1 MEKRHSF
8 SCVFQK
14 KAVTLRSK
22 KPVLGNYMS
31 ISALIS
37 EFEPISLSEM
47 ESVKLMNRID
57 TKYAVPIAVLPAIL
71 EAAKADYFAQ
81 EIDGKRIATYDT
93 MYYDTDTL
101 DMYIRHHDRQLVRQ
115 KIRVRQ
121 YVDSNLTFLEIK
133 RKNNKGRTSKKRIVV
148 PGFDITAAT
157 QSKLKHKHKEDELLT
172 VAEFIDHKSRYTWD
186 SITPH
191 LWTKFHRITLVNKL
205 KTERLTIDMDLVW
218 ENVVSGETKTY
229 PDLVIIELKRDGN
242 VPSKMTHI
250 MLDHRI
256 HPLKISKYCIG
267 TALTTP
273 GLKRNRFKKKIRS
286 IEKMLNE

>member
-1 MEKRHSF
+1 MKDERIKDIIASF
-8 SCVFQK
+8 Q
-14 KAVTLRSK
+14 
-22 KPVLGNYMS
+22 
-31 ISALIS
+31 
-37 EFEPISLSEM
+37 PISLAEM

-57 TKYAVPIAVLPAIL
+57 TKYAVPMSVLPTIL

-81 EIDGKRIATYDT
+81 EIDGIRIATYDT
-93 MYYDTDTL
+93 MYYDTETL

-121 YVDSNLTFLEIK
+121 YVDSHLTFLEIK
-133 RKNNKGRTSKKRIVV
+133 RKNNKGRTKKKRIVV
-148 PGFDITAAT
+148 PGFDITADT
-157 QSKLKHKHKEDELLT
+157 PSTLKHKNREAEPLT
-172 VAEFIDHKSRYTWD
+172 VAEFIDGKSRYTWNAI
-186 SITPH
+186 SPH
-191 LWTKFHRITLVNKL
+191 LWTKFHRITLVNKA

-218 ENVVSGETKTY
+218 DNVVSGESKTF

-250 MLDHRI
+250 MLNQRL

-273 GLKRNRFKKKIRS
+273 GLKKNRFKAKIRK
-286 IEKMLNE
+286 IEKLLSI